1 MKSVFFYG
9 LFMDQDLLR
18 EKGFNPH
25 SMKQAY
31 LKGFGLRIGEKATL
45 ERAEDECSYGTV
57 VQLESDELESLY
69 GSGGVEDYVAQSVL
83 VATMTGETIEAV
95 SYILPMENIT
105 GSNSEYAITLAGI
118 AKKLDLPEDYIR
130 EIEAWI

>member
-1 MKSVFFYG
+1 
-9 LFMDQDLLR
+9 MDPDLLR

-45 ERAEDECSYGTV
+45 ERAEEESSYGTV
-57 VQLESDELESLY
+57 IQLENDELERLY
-69 GSGGVEDYVAQSVL
+69 GSGGVEDYAPQSVL
-83 VATMTGETIEAV
+83 VAAMTGETIEAV

-118 AKKLDLPEDYIR
+118 AKKLDLPEGYIR

>member
-1 MKSVFFYG
+1 MRPVFFYG

-25 SMKQAY
+25 SMKQAC

-45 ERAEDECSYGTV
+45 ERAEKESSYGTLI
-57 VQLESDELESLY
+57 QLESDELERLY
-69 GSGGVEDYVAQSVL
+69 GSGGVEDYVPQSVL
-83 VATMTGETIEAV
+83 VTTMTGETIEAV
-95 SYILPMENIT
+95 SYILPMDNIM
-105 GSNSEYAITLAGI
+105 GSNSEYATTLAGI
-118 AKKLDLPEDYIR
+118 AKKLDLPEGYIR